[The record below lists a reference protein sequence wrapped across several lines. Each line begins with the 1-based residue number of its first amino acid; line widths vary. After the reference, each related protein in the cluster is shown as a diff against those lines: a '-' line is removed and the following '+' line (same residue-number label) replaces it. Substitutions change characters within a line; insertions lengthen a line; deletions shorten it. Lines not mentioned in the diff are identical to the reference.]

1 MKLNLLKSWR
11 RPPSNRLI
19 SYPKSGRTWVRYV
32 FNLAGLRVKFSH
44 GGHGTANLKEI
55 GNEYVGV
62 KETAIRQKNIFL
74 YRNSLDTA
82 VSLYFQIH
90 RRNLS
95 GDDAGHL
102 AMLDKLTKLGRL
114 PPVDINEFVLHPIW
128 GCEQISKFNRGWRD
142 YLQNERSAFVVR
154 YEDLK
159 EDPLLWFTRLFDFL
173 GHKNYDLDRLI
184 AESSF
189 QKMRMVELQ
198 GADKKLKLYG
208 LKDADYDSLKVRK
221 GAVKGYVEYL
231 TPETIAAASFI
242 AKKYGF
248 DI

>member
-1 MKLNLLKSWR
+1 
-11 RPPSNRLI
+11 
-19 SYPKSGRTWVRYV
+19 
-32 FNLAGLRVKFSH
+32 
-44 GGHGTANLKEI
+44 
-55 GNEYVGV
+55 
-62 KETAIRQKNIFL
+62 
-74 YRNSLDTA
+74 
-82 VSLYFQIH
+82 
-90 RRNLS
+90 
-95 GDDAGHL
+95 
-102 AMLDKLTKLGRL
+102 MLDKLTKLGRL

-221 GAVKGYVEYL
+221 GAVKRVRRISPRLKPLLPHLSSLRNMDSTFSRYAPPTRLLGTRGDLDFE
-231 TPETIAAASFI
+231 A
-242 AKKYGF
+242 
-248 DI
+248 